1 MAFRLRR
8 MSHLLRKKLN
18 QPKLARVKNEKS
30 RSQGIQAD
38 DEEPNPIA
46 SAGTNATD
54 VVTAS
59 ALSGGVDDPV

>member
-8 MSHLLRKKLN
+8 MSRLLKKKLN
-18 QPKLARVKNEKS
+18 QSRLVRVKNEKS
-30 RSQGIQAD
+30 RSQGIQAN

-54 VVTAS
+54 VVTANV
-59 ALSGGVDDPV
+59 LSGGVDDPD